1 MKYRVNNACI
11 GGGFCAATCP
21 DIFEMNGD
29 RRAVAADREVPP
41 ELEDAAEEAYTG
53 CPVAAIETV
62 K

>member
-1 MKYRVNNACI
+1 MKYRVNNACN
-11 GGGFCAATCP
+11 GSGFCAATCP
-21 DIFEMNGD
+21 DIFEKNGD

-41 ELEDAAEEAYTG
+41 ELEEAAEEAYTG